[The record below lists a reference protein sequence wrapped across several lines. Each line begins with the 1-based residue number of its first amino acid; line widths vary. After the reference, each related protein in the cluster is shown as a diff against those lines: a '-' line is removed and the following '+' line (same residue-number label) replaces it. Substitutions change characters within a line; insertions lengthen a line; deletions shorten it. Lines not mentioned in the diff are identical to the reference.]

1 MFGKI
6 KKKIFNWLQ
15 YDEQEITIG
24 SFYNNQFEKR
34 MMAEYQ
40 DEELKFIEEGYLNQE
55 YEVETH
61 NGWSPILSVLKTVIY
76 QIYRLELENGCF
88 IDCADHHLVIDSFG
102 NPKRVNEL
110 TENDLIQTKFGLS
123 RVKQIIAKNEQ
134 ENMFDL
140 QLLPTSDHTF
150 YSNNILSHNTT
161 SSAALILFFV
171 LFNKNKEIAILA
183 NKQST
188 TKEILDRIKIM
199 YRHLP
204 VWLKPGIREW
214 NKHSIEFENGCKITA
229 ASTSAASISGKT
241 ISLLYIDEFALIP
254 KNIIEDFIDSTF
266 PVIAASVTSRI
277 LISSTPK
284 GKNHFYRFF
293 MDAKNRKVTKSPFIA
308 KDIPWDAHPDR
319 NEAWK
324 KDKIKELGSEEKF
337 NQEFGGDFLD
347 TSDMLI
353 NGIAIEYMERNHRRP
368 PLELNLTIDGQYIKG
383 LKIYDKPIRRLAGIP
398 NIKDHTYVLIADV
411 GEGKGLDASA
421 CSVVDVTTSPFRV
434 VATFK
439 NSEVGIIE
447 FPYIIYQLATYFND
461 AYIIV
466 ENNFNGSSIV
476 KDLWHELEYP
486 NIVNLNFLSESK
498 MKITNYTDLGIK
510 TTKKSK
516 KQGCLFLK
524 YLIENHKLI
533 IPDTDT
539 IDELY
544 HFVRNPLKGT
554 YSAES
559 GYHDDLVMTLVIFS
573 YMAKTQDYFKYILY
587 EEGSR
592 EAQEKN
598 EEFDSDKINPFVMNE
613 YKDEVQKKEAEDLK
627 NKSLFIQSLGGDKG
641 KSRKDLEIEKA
652 RNDISWL
659 F

>member
-1 MFGKI
+1 MFIENEVQLYDDFLKQLAEEDWQESKNRPVPDLPNITHDIHQNRISYKGDVTIKPEGVELPLVESGKYEEFAEEIYHCYTHPLYTI
-6 KKKIFNWLQ
+6 KNYVKIIHPDRGIIPLIL
-15 YDEQEITIG
+15 YDYQVEYIQDC
-24 SFYNNQFEKR
+24 FKEKR
-34 MMAEYQ
+34 
-40 DEELKFIEEGYLNQE
+40 
-55 YEVETH
+55 
-61 NGWSPILSVLKTVIY
+61 
-76 QIYRLELENGCF
+76 
-88 IDCADHHLVIDSFG
+88 
-102 NPKRVNEL
+102 
-110 TENDLIQTKFGLS
+110 LIIKWPRQSGK
-123 RVKQIIAKNEQ
+123 
-134 ENMFDL
+134 
-140 QLLPTSDHTF
+140 
-150 YSNNILSHNTT
+150 TT

-188 TKEILDRIKIM
+188 TKEILDRIKVM

-204 VWLKPGIREW
+204 MWLKPGIREW

-266 PVIAASVTSRI
+266 PVIAASQTSRI

-293 MDAKNRKVTKSPFIA
+293 MDAKNREKTKSPFIA

-319 NEAWK
+319 NEEWRIA
-324 KDKIKELGSEEKF
+324 KIKELGSEERF

-353 NGIAIEYMERNHRRP
+353 RGSAIEYLERNYRTA
-368 PLELNLTIDGQYIKG
+368 PLGLNLTLDGEYIKG
-383 LKIYDKPIRRLAGIP
+383 LKIYEKPKRKIAGVSLS
-398 NIKDHTYVLIADV
+398 KDHSYVLVADI

-421 CSVVDVTTSPFRV
+421 CSVIDVTHSPFKV

-447 FPYIIYQLATYFND
+447 FPYIIYQLGTYYND
-461 AYIIV
+461 AYVIV
-466 ENNFNGSSIV
+466 ENNFDGSSVV
-476 KDLWHELEYP
+476 KDLWYELEYP

-498 MKITNYTDLGIK
+498 MKQTQYTELGVK
-510 TTKKSK
+510 TTKRSK

-524 YLIENHKLI
+524 YLIENHKLV

-559 GYHDDLVMTLVIFS
+559 GYNDDLVMTLVIFS

-587 EEGSR
+587 EQPSDP
-592 EAQEKN
+592 EKIQ
-598 EEFDSDKINPFVMNE
+598 EFDPDEINPFVIDA
-613 YKDEVQKKEAEDLK
+613 YKDEFYAKEKEDLK

-641 KSRKDLEIEKA
+641 KSLKEQEIEKA
-652 RNDISWL
+652 QKDISWL